1 MNRIVMITG
10 ATSGIGLAC
19 AEIFAAHGDNL
30 ILTGR
35 RVDRLE
41 IISREITDKHGVKV
55 KTLNFDVRNKE
66 AVFTTIGSLPE
77 EWRKI
82 DILVNNAGLA
92 VGLSTIQNGE
102 IDDWERMIDT
112 NVKGLLYVSRAVL
125 PGMVGRKQGHVIN
138 IGSIAGKE
146 VYPNGNVY
154 NGTKFAVDALTKA
167 TRIDTVDAG
176 IKVTQ
181 IAPGAVET
189 EFSIV
194 RFKGDKEKADGV
206 YKGFDPLKPEDI
218 AGSVYYVTT
227 LPPHVNINDLLIMP
241 TAQASA
247 TILHKEL

>member
-35 RVDRLE
+35 RTDRLE
-41 IISREITDKHGVKV
+41 TISREIIGRHGVKV

-66 AVFTTIGSLPE
+66 AVFTTIGSLPD
-77 EWRKI
+77 EWCKI
-82 DILVNNAGLA
+82 DILINNAGLA

-102 IDDWERMIDT
+102 VDDWERMIDT
-112 NVKGLLYVSRAVL
+112 NVKGLLYVTRAVL

-146 VYPNGNVY
+146 VYPYGNVY
-154 NGTKFAVDALTKA
+154 NGTKFAVDALTRA
-167 TRIDTVDAG
+167 IRIDTVEAG

-194 RFKGDKEKADGV
+194 RFKGDIEKADGV
-206 YKGFDPLKPEDI
+206 YKGFEPLHPEDI
-218 AGSVYYVTT
+218 ADTVYYVSA
-227 LPPHVNINDLLIMP
+227 LPVHVNINDVVIMP

-247 TILHKEL
+247 SILNKAL